1 MAGFD
6 LNSLLNGK
14 SKGAAVQTQE
24 QTVAGPAEQESTFD
38 VVMIDVEDLMP
49 SKDNFYST
57 ENIEELA
64 LSIELAGCIEQN
76 LVVKPEA
83 HGKYEVIAG
92 HRRRLAAL
100 KLVSEGKEEYRKVPC
115 RIKKESDEI
124 KDRLALIFTNS
135 TARQLSDWEKVQ
147 QAKQLKEILT
157 EYKKALQEEN
167 KDKPKEEREKMGR
180 IRDIVA
186 QMLNTSTTQIGRMEA
201 IDNNL
206 SPEFKQEL
214 EKGNIGISTAHELS
228 RLDEEKQQEAFRQ
241 YEEKGE
247 MHIKD
252 VKQEQKPEITD
263 EQVEQAQEAIKHAI
277 TGEANRAVFKVKSD
291 VAAVEKALRKFFD
304 KSFKGSTVEYD
315 GGKSFIY
322 RFAAEGM
329 TLVNNT
335 TWENYLIEY
344 ADLAE
349 IVVLMI
355 DNGNLVYDDTPE
367 VKQEEQESTEEDT
380 GETFS
385 GMNEPTAAVD
395 EEEEETENLP
405 GQRDMSDY
413 PEYVPDPQEKGLS
426 FTEWIGKKYG
436 TGQYNMIGKVVRD
449 TILTQAQEDKEICPK
464 EWESRLTNA
473 LSVWVI
479 EKTREY
485 QTYLQG

>member
-1 MAGFD
+1 MAGFNIND
-6 LNSLLNGK
+6 LLNGK
-14 SKGAAVQTQE
+14 SKGAAVQTTE
-24 QTVAGPAEQESTFD
+24 GPAEQESTFD

-228 RLDEEKQQEAFRQ
+228 RLDEEKQQEAYRQ

-291 VAAVEKALRKFFD
+291 VAAVEKVLRKLFD

-344 ADLAE
+344 PDLAE

-355 DNGNLVYDDTPE
+355 DNGDLVYDDTPE
-367 VKQEEQESTEEDT
+367 VKQEEQESTEEDA

-464 EWESRLTNA
+464 EWEGRLTNA
-473 LSVWVI
+473 LSVWVM

>member
-14 SKGAAVQTQE
+14 SKGAAVQTTE
-24 QTVAGPAEQESTFD
+24 GPAEQESTFD

-228 RLDEEKQQEAFRQ
+228 RLDEEKQQEAYRQ

-355 DNGNLVYDDTPE
+355 DNGDLIYDDTPE
-367 VKQEEQESTEEDT
+367 VKQEEQESTEEDA

-395 EEEEETENLP
+395 EEGEEKEDLP
-405 GQRDMSDY
+405 GQMDMSDY

-464 EWESRLTNA
+464 EWENRLTNA
-473 LSVWVI
+473 LSVWVMD
-479 EKTREY
+479 KTKEY

>member
-1 MAGFD
+1 MAGFNIND
-6 LNSLLNGK
+6 LLNAK
-14 SKGAAVQTQE
+14 SKGAAVQATE
-24 QTVAGPAEQESTFD
+24 GPAEQESTFD

-124 KDRLALIFTNS
+124 KDKLALIFTNS

-344 ADLAE
+344 PDLAE

-355 DNGNLVYDDTPE
+355 DNGDLTYDDTPE
-367 VKQEEQESTEEDT
+367 VKQEEQENTEEDA

-413 PEYVPDPQEKGLS
+413 PKYVPDPQEKGLS

-464 EWESRLTNA
+464 EWEGRLTNA
-473 LSVWVI
+473 LSVWVM

>member
-1 MAGFD
+1 MAGFNIND
-6 LNSLLNGK
+6 LLNGK
-14 SKGAAVQTQE
+14 SKGAAVQTAE
-24 QTVAGPAEQESTFD
+24 GPAEQESTFD

-124 KDRLALIFTNS
+124 KDKLALIFTNS

-344 ADLAE
+344 PDLAE

-355 DNGNLVYDDTPE
+355 DNGDLAYDDTPE
-367 VKQEEQESTEEDT
+367 VKQEEQENTEEDA

-413 PEYVPDPQEKGLS
+413 PEYAPDPQEKGLS

-464 EWESRLTNA
+464 EWEGRLTNA
-473 LSVWVI
+473 LSVWVMD
-479 EKTREY
+479 KTREY